1 MTSIYLKLKNS
12 LADDIS
18 QGKYQPGDVLPSESD
33 LINTWSVSRIT
44 VRSAIKQLAHEG
56 LVYTIQGRGT
66 YVAEVKITNYLPG
79 LTSLSKDVQKKGLT
93 PHSKV
98 LKFEH
103 VSANNEVAARLHL
116 TPGDP
121 VIHFIRVTTAD
132 GIPVSIG
139 YTYVSIAAVAPHQD
153 KITANELEMGSFY
166 SLLDRI
172 GVNLVGGVQT
182 ISAIAANEFESKFLK
197 IDNGTPLIESL
208 RVAYSSSKLNVE
220 FTRMMARPDM
230 IQWKVILGPVSK
242 EE

>member
-1 MTSIYLKLKNS
+1 MIQRQT
-12 LADDIS
+12 
-18 QGKYQPGDVLPSESD
+18 
-33 LINTWSVSRIT
+33 
-44 VRSAIKQLAHEG
+44 RSTLFP
-56 LVYTIQGRGT
+56 YTTLFR
-66 YVAEVKITNYLPG
+66 
-79 LTSLSKDVQKKGLT
+79 S
-93 PHSKV
+93 
-98 LKFEH
+98 
-103 VSANNEVAARLHL
+103 
-116 TPGDP
+116 
-121 VIHFIRVTTAD
+121 
-132 GIPVSIG
+132 
-139 YTYVSIAAVAPHQD
+139 